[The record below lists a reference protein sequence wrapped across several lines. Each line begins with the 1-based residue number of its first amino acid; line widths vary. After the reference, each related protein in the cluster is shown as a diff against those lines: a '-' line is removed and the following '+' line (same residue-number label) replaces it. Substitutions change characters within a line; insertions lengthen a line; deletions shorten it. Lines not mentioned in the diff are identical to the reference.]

1 MAELGHS
8 LLTAGRLLALVLA
21 LVMSGTNG
29 GLAQPQPPA
38 QTVPD
43 YTVPLPDP
51 IRRPSQPD
59 ASASE
64 PADDTVPS
72 VSDVLYDPAL
82 LPEPVRRLRQRIL
95 DAAASGDPEALR
107 PWLSTGAEATQL
119 SFGEAPDDPIE
130 FLIGLS
136 GDMQGQEI
144 LAILYEVLDSG
155 YVVLDQGTPN
165 ELYVWPYFYA
175 VALEDLRPQQRV
187 ELFKL
192 VTAGDYEEMKLYG
205 SYIFY
210 RAGISAEGSWR
221 FFVAGD

>member
-1 MAELGHS
+1 MAGFGHS
-8 LLTAGRLLALVLA
+8 LMTGVRAAFLAVPLA
-21 LVMSGTNG
+21 ASNVAV
-29 GLAQPQPPA
+29 AQPQPPVA
-38 QTVPD
+38 DAPN

-51 IRRPSQPD
+51 IRRPSQPEAD
-59 ASASE
+59 SPE
-64 PADDTVPS
+64 PADATVPS
-72 VSDVLYDPAL
+72 VSDVRYDPAL

-95 DAAASGDPEALR
+95 DAAASGEPEALR
-107 PWLSTGAEATQL
+107 PWLSTGEEATQL
-119 SFGEAPDDPIE
+119 SFGEAPEDPIE

-175 VALEDLRPQQRV
+175 VALEDLTPQQRV

-192 VTAGDYEEMKLYG
+192 VTAGDYEEMKVYG